1 ALATGKAVAAL
12 ASPHAIALARGLAQ
26 ATLSVKVKAVGVAL
40 LAAVLAGFGGAAVQQ
55 DHGTAAPPAP
65 AERQEVAKASTIGPP
80 AAKADPPKSPAAP
93 AVPAEADGKLGHIKV
108 EARGRLVQKNDKDGT
123 TRYFLSGNQ
132 NNPAPPVELM
142 VRTNA

>member
-1 ALATGKAVAAL
+1 QALAASTTEAAVALATGKAVAAL

-65 AERQEVAKASTIGPP
+65 PQPHGARRRQGARKGNAEGP
-80 AAKADPPKSPAAP
+80 AGGQARS
-93 AVPAEADGKLGHIKV
+93 AEAAGRAGSPR
-108 EARGRLVQKNDKDGT
+108 RG
-123 TRYFLSGNQ
+123 
-132 NNPAPPVELM
+132 
-142 VRTNA
+142 